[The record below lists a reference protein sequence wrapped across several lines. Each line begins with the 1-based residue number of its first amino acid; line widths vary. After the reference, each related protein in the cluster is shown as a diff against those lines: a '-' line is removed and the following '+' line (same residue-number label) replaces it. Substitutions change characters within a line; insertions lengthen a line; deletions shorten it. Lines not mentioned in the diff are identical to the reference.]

1 MRMDIQ
7 KNMNMQDNISFL
19 RIRPCENDN
28 EIFLNSRKKEG
39 TSAFL
44 IKNDLN
50 FSQINR
56 KGFQTIS
63 NKPSL
68 RSSMWLINDNNWDD
82 FQDIDSR
89 RLIYTYKDNKEKA
102 LEILTRVKPKII
114 EISNIDDMK
123 FINIYKPN
131 YKHFISMYVD
141 TIELAIDAITN
152 GVTDLLLRDWNTE
165 QISDLQKRSTQNIY
179 ERTVLSPLLSINEAR
194 ELLEKEEFTNYLL
207 CRDVR
212 GYIRKE
218 TEWYPGSGKDIP
230 QLLNYVFNNEADYK
244 SKNFD
249 RIFDKLE
256 DQENLN
262 NQDLTELFKTSG
274 KYINR
279 ISEFANELNLKVNGN
294 KVTFVKNRNINY
306 TNQCYYKCGFCGFS
320 KGPKS
325 LDLKEIP
332 YSLEPKEVVERTK
345 EAYKSG
351 ASEVC
356 LQGGIHPSYTGEFY
370 INLVKE
376 IKEEIPDIHIHGF
389 TPLEIWQGAET
400 VDKSIEDYLVMLKDA
415 GLNTLPGTAAE
426 ILDDRIRKHLCPD
439 KITSKQWAYV
449 MEVAHSLG
457 IKSTATI
464 MFGHIDDIESWANHY
479 SLIRELQSRSNGFTE
494 IVPLPFVHMGSP
506 IYLQGKSMPGPTWDE
521 ILLIHSLARIYFHN
535 FIDNIQASWVK
546 LGHDGA
552 LKLLNAGVNDLG
564 GTLINE
570 NISRASGASHGQETT
585 DIEFIEL
592 IQKANKN
599 PYLRNT
605 LYTKL
610 KKVENNKLEKNVIK
624 I

>member
-1 MRMDIQ
+1 MDIQ
-7 KNMNMQDNISFL
+7 KNMNMQNNISFL

-39 TSAFL
+39 TSSFL
-44 IKNDLN
+44 IKKNLN
-50 FSQINR
+50 IKEITR

-63 NKPSL
+63 TESSL
-68 RSSMWLINDNNWDD
+68 QSSMWLMNDNNWKQ
-82 FQDIDSR
+82 FQDIHSK
-89 RLIYTYKDNKEKA
+89 RLIYRYKGNREIA
-102 LEILTRVKPKII
+102 LEILTRLNPNTI
-114 EISNIDDMK
+114 EISNTEDMK
-123 FINIYKPN
+123 FINLYRPD
-131 YKHFISMYVD
+131 YRHLISMYVD
-141 TIELAIDAITN
+141 TKEEAIHAIKN

-165 QISDLQKRSTQNIY
+165 QIKELQMTSKHNLY

-194 ELLEKEEFTNYLL
+194 ELLDKEEFTNFLL
-207 CRDVR
+207 TRDVR
-212 GYIRKE
+212 GYRRKE
-218 TEWYPGSGKDIP
+218 TDWYPGSGKDIP
-230 QLLNYVFNNEADYK
+230 KLFNFVFNNDSDYK

-249 RIFDKLE
+249 TIFKKLE
-256 DQENLN
+256 NEENINDRDLN
-262 NQDLTELFKTSG
+262 ELFKTSG

-279 ISEFANELNLKVNGN
+279 ISEFANHLNFKVNGN

-332 YSLEPKEVVERTK
+332 YSLEPKEVVNRAK
-345 EAYKSG
+345 EAYDIG

-356 LQGGIHPSYTGEFY
+356 LQGGIHPNYTGKFY

-376 IKEEIPDIHIHGF
+376 IKEVIPDMHIHGF

-400 VDKSIEDYLVMLKDA
+400 INKTVEEYLMMLKDA

-426 ILDDRIRKHLCPD
+426 ILDDRIRKYLCPD
-439 KITSKQWAYV
+439 KITSKQWSYV

-464 MFGHIDDIESWANHY
+464 MFGHIDDIESWTNHY
-479 SLIRELQSRSNGFTE
+479 SLIKNLQDRTKGFTE

-521 ILLIHSLARIYFHN
+521 VILIHSLARIYFHN
-535 FIDNIQASWVK
+535 YIDNIQASWVK
-546 LGHDGA
+546 LGHDGS

-585 DIEFIEL
+585 DLEFINL
-592 IQKANKN
+592 IQKADKE
-599 PYLRNT
+599 PFLRNT

-610 KKVENNKLEKNVIK
+610 KRVDYKNLEQDAIK